1 MLIKIYMAYVV
12 LIVINFR
19 LLRNVTAWLWLWAPG
34 WGSLQCLQWPSTDTR
49 IHPWYVQV
57 LTHHSQHP
65 GVLIL
70 IPVCCH
76 VLHKH
81 LNQTFQSW
89 QKWQRWREVN
99 SGLFVSCSVL
109 GSGAD
114 VEPACG
120 EAPCP
125 APVALLAVPGPR
137 WHCGED
143 KTCLTTGEQQ
153 LSWGLWQLLTD
164 LSGYCDVLEENPLK
178 YCSCWQYS
186 IGSYCYAHNEST
198 GKCLRQECAFTVRL
212 YVYFYKWEIKV
223 FILLRQWHS
232 IIISFFVTSLNYFS
246 LKAFQRDFIFL
257 LKLASYWFK

>member
-1 MLIKIYMAYVV
+1 MLSLNTYLIYAKPTFFFFFPAWIWQLWLWVMSLLLYWYVSLNLETLKCAYVMLIKIYMAYVV

-34 WGSLQCLQWPSTDTR
+34 WGSLQCLQWHSTDTR

-65 GVLIL
+65 EVLIL

-99 SGLFVSCSVL
+99 SGLFVSCSVI

-114 VEPACG
+114 VEPARG

-164 LSGYCDVLEENPLK
+164 LSGYCDVL
-178 YCSCWQYS
+178 
-186 IGSYCYAHNEST
+186 
-198 GKCLRQECAFTVRL
+198 
-212 YVYFYKWEIKV
+212 
-223 FILLRQWHS
+223 
-232 IIISFFVTSLNYFS
+232 
-246 LKAFQRDFIFL
+246 
-257 LKLASYWFK
+257 